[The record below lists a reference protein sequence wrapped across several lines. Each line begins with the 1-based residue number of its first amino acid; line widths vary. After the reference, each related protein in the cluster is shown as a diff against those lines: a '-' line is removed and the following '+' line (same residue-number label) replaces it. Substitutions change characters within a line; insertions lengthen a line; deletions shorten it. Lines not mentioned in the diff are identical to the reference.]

1 MWRSWVLRAHHVH
14 HSLDV
19 GRRRWVLLDQLGN
32 MQHALQILSWPAR
45 AGQNFLKDGLRP
57 RATPECSLA
66 LALRALR
73 ARPCHVV
80 LQYHYFDC
88 LGGEGRDPFDCLRG

>member
-1 MWRSWVLRAHHVH
+1 M
-14 HSLDV
+14 
-19 GRRRWVLLDQLGN
+19 LDQLGN

-45 AGQNFLKDGLRP
+45 AGQNFLKNGLRP

-73 ARPCHVV
+73 ARPCAMWYCNTTILIVWAVRGVV
-80 LQYHYFDC
+80 RLIV
-88 LGGEGRDPFDCLRG
+88 